1 MAPLSC
7 ASVTD
12 LYGSNFGLSSDQIV
26 QQTLKNNQQCA
37 DKNSKYQNYLK
48 ENEIAGKANFQES
61 YPNETFGN
69 LNGDDTNIPPKT
81 NPQQNKSRGNI
92 RSTNFAPQPDPIS
105 ENDSK
110 FSKRLA
116 WTDKYNNWPTDQGFS
131 MFNRFQNPFRLRE
144 NFGKPETDSDCL
156 RQLVVLVNE
165 LLLVIKIIMLILI
178 LLFIIKILDKKN

>member
-12 LYGSNFGLSSDQIV
+12 LYGSNFGMNPEQIV

-61 YPNETFGN
+61 YPHETFGN
-69 LNGDDTNIPPKT
+69 LNSNNTNIPPRT
-81 NPQQNKSRGNI
+81 NPSQNELMGNT
-92 RSTNFAPQPDPIS
+92 RSTNFGPQPTPES

-110 FSKRLA
+110 FAKRLA
-116 WTDKYNNWPTDQGFS
+116 WTDKDNNWPTDQGFS

-178 LLFIIKILDKKN
+178 LLFVIKILEKK

>member
-12 LYGSNFGLSSDQIV
+12 LYGSNFGKSPEQIV

-37 DKNSKYQNYLK
+37 EKNSKYQNYLK
-48 ENEIAGKANFQES
+48 ENELAGKANFQED
-61 YPNETFGN
+61 YPIQTFGN
-69 LNGDDTNIPPKT
+69 LNGYDTNIPPKT
-81 NPQQNKSRGNI
+81 NIP
-92 RSTNFAPQPDPIS
+92 PQPGPIS
-105 ENDSK
+105 ENESK
-110 FSKRLA
+110 FAKRLA
-116 WTDKYNNWPTDQGFS
+116 WTDKYNGWPTDQGFS

-165 LLLVIKIIMLILI
+165 LLLVLKIIMLILI
-178 LLFIIKILDKKN
+178 LLFVIKVLAKK